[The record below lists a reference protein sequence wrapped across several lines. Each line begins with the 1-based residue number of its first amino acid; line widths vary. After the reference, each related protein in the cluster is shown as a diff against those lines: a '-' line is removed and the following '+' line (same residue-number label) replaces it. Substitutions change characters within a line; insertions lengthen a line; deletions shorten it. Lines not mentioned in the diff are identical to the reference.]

1 MGLSLTTLLPLLL
14 SMLGRG
20 KPAVELPIKE
30 VIDIIGS
37 LPPLQQDEAVEVIDI
52 AKAQQMLKD
61 LGFDPGPIDGKPG
74 ALTRA
79 AVLASREVR
88 FIVAAHLG
96 SDPGDVVPPTRQDI
110 SNDPISALTH
120 VGLQRNRFQRFG
132 LRGQNKTVLPQTQT
146 IR

>member
-1 MGLSLTTLLPLLL
+1 MMGLSLTTLLPLLL

-79 AVLASREVR
+79 AVTQYQNSRMLE
-88 FIVAAHLG
+88 ADGLLG
-96 SDPGDVVPPTRQDI
+96 Q
-110 SNDPISALTH
+110 
-120 VGLQRNRFQRFG
+120 
-132 LRGQNKTVLPQTQT
+132 KTWAKLLGEHRTQGAGGA
-146 IR
+146 